1 MILIDTQKEEFET
14 LKDIRIFEK
23 ENPDIFN
30 GNVLFVGLGGVGTSV
45 IRSCKKM
52 MREHISKEDNIHFLS
67 IDSCIADM
75 EASLKDDKSR
85 GALLNS
91 EIISVYRENLQ
102 NILISGTSNGPVQKT
117 IAKWMSPDFPDINIG
132 AEGAK
137 ANRQIGRLMFSNAY
151 EDIRFLLFEKLE
163 EYYAD
168 SDQKGLDI
176 FLVSGLG
183 GGTGS
188 GILADF
194 AYNIRAYVKMKKWD
208 RVRLAGLLLTPDVLY
223 ANEEVYENKELCT
236 IMNANAYSSLSEIE
250 ELMKNVENDRIYE
263 FESGVHKLSIK
274 ADIFDACMLVTG
286 RKNIE
291 DDEYVSDKVI
301 FSDAAYILYK
311 LSKEKYLGKRGKR
324 CLLRDAFFEKTEG
337 FKILNELDYKIP
349 VKEMENICEYQVFN
363 AAYKRLHSLPDDKQ
377 LENDKMEVFGR
388 MEDFLNS
395 KVDDDIFLPLKGLV
409 KVNSFE
415 KPDYKSI
422 KKGFDDFRGR
432 ALREYQSFERNV
444 DTIIKEYKDFVI
456 SNMKQH
462 INQYLKVYGPF
473 VTLQIIGS
481 AGFSDNEKD
490 SGMILVLKEL
500 NSKLNE
506 ALNTKDYERIIES
519 ILNITSH
526 RIFAFPAAKR
536 ETENGY
542 YEACV
547 KNILQKERILIRNEL
562 HDQDVFG
569 DIIRRLRR
577 RAERIMDIYSQFDED
592 LRNEVSYLNEVGKKY
607 VGFLLKDAKR
617 HEFLPTDYCTEERIE
632 YIRTG
637 LISIMLNHEVDID
650 NGRIVPIKQELESL
664 YTDFF
669 KGSGNYPAEKML
681 FISFADERP
690 NVASTNMMF
699 ASPTNETRT
708 SVMNN
713 AAKVFVEAT
722 GTKVSNK
729 QICLLNEKGDKEA
742 FKKRFISLPEA
753 MPYFSDSIKQILIK
767 APYNYE
773 PDIITLNAG
782 SYEISVEDFYKGI
795 TKDMLWTSNEMAK
808 DYGLVNSSDYKGLHL
823 AG

>member
-1 MILIDTQKEEFET
+1 MSLLIQ
-14 LKDIRIFEK
+14 R
-23 ENPDIFN
+23 
-30 GNVLFVGLGGVGTSV
+30 
-45 IRSCKKM
+45 
-52 MREHISKEDNIHFLS
+52 
-67 IDSCIADM
+67 
-75 EASLKDDKSR
+75 
-85 GALLNS
+85 
-91 EIISVYRENLQ
+91 
-102 NILISGTSNGPVQKT
+102 
-117 IAKWMSPDFPDINIG
+117 
-132 AEGAK
+132 
-137 ANRQIGRLMFSNAY
+137 
-151 EDIRFLLFEKLE
+151 
-163 EYYAD
+163 
-168 SDQKGLDI
+168 
-176 FLVSGLG
+176 
-183 GGTGS
+183 
-188 GILADF
+188 
-194 AYNIRAYVKMKKWD
+194 
-208 RVRLAGLLLTPDVLY
+208 
-223 ANEEVYENKELCT
+223 
-236 IMNANAYSSLSEIE
+236 
-250 ELMKNVENDRIYE
+250 
-263 FESGVHKLSIK
+263 
-274 ADIFDACMLVTG
+274 
-286 RKNIE
+286 
-291 DDEYVSDKVI
+291 
-301 FSDAAYILYK
+301 
-311 LSKEKYLGKRGKR
+311 
-324 CLLRDAFFEKTEG
+324 
-337 FKILNELDYKIP
+337 
-349 VKEMENICEYQVFN
+349 
-363 AAYKRLHSLPDDKQ
+363 
-377 LENDKMEVFGR
+377 
-388 MEDFLNS
+388 
-395 KVDDDIFLPLKGLV
+395 
-409 KVNSFE
+409 
-415 KPDYKSI
+415 
-422 KKGFDDFRGR
+422 
-432 ALREYQSFERNV
+432 
-444 DTIIKEYKDFVI
+444 
-456 SNMKQH
+456 
-462 INQYLKVYGPF
+462 
-473 VTLQIIGS
+473 
-481 AGFSDNEKD
+481 
-490 SGMILVLKEL
+490 
-500 NSKLNE
+500 
-506 ALNTKDYERIIES
+506 
-519 ILNITSH
+519 ITSH

-708 SVMNN
+708 
-713 AAKVFVEAT
+713 
-722 GTKVSNK
+722 NK